1 MNNLNKLVTNYPV
14 TLTPEEV
21 KNLSMTLSAVKTASG
36 TGGKIYNGDN
46 TYIGV
51 DNTNNTIRFLNDAI
65 NKLESVSSKLN
76 ISAFSEVS
84 GDFLTQEDLNDYATK
99 TDLEGYQEKGNY
111 LSANA
116 LDEISGTWENVT
128 AKLDT
133 TAFSAVSGNFLTEH
147 QSLANYYQKTET
159 SGVSELNSAFES
171 KQNTLSAGQNIT
183 IVNNVIDLKNIDC
196 SASTNSIALGIKTS
210 ALGDYSVAIGY
221 QSVAEGD
228 ISFVQGYGTNAIG
241 NNAAAFGVQ
250 SVAKGTY
257 SLAEGN
263 KTSAVGAGSHAEGDR
278 TLANYQFSHAEGVQ
292 TTANSQASHTEGAWT
307 IAGDYSHA
315 EGQHAS
321 AVGQTNHA
329 EGYYSLA
336 NGQFS
341 HAEGYQTSAIGMSNH
356 SEGQFTYAG
365 ASFSHAEGQFTSAKN
380 SFAHAEGQ
388 YTLANAVFTHAEGCG
403 TSAKGD
409 CSHAGGQYTVANYG
423 SETVIGQ
430 YNISTY
436 SDDILPSSGKPL
448 FVVGNGASNDNRSD
462 AFIVTKDGIASA
474 TVLATSGISDIETY
488 VKQNTLTAGTNLEIV
503 NGVIGVRTSA
513 CTANNAEYAFVEGI
527 SNKATGKG
535 SHAEG
540 DCTVAFGR
548 ASHAEGSY
556 TTAYGSYSH
565 TEGQLINAYG
575 DGSHAEGFSTKTQAD
590 YSHSEGYNTLATGE
604 YSHAEGEDTEANG
617 EGSHAEGF
625 LTKTQ
630 GNYSHSEGY
639 ATSAIG
645 FATHAG
651 GLQTRANYQYE
662 TVIGKFNISSYDD
675 SILPESAKPLF
686 AVGNGS
692 ADNSRSDAF
701 IVTLNGIASATTLA
715 TSGISNIETKIND
728 KQDNLTQEQLSAI
741 SSVSSIKDYVNSS
754 FLPLSGGTVSGELVV
769 SGGGNFDTQFL
780 KITRENVNGYGRI
793 GLGSS
798 GPLALK
804 VDDAN
809 QHTTQVNI
817 SPNTTN
823 DQLVQIQHNG
833 TTVGNLIPVVT
844 ATTTAGLTNDG
855 ILHIILES

>member
-36 TGGKIYNGDN
+36 TSGKTYNGDN

-76 ISAFSEVS
+76 TSAFSEVS

-133 TAFSAVSGNFLTEH
+133 TAFSTVSGNFLTEH
-147 QSLANYYQKTET
+147 QSLANYYQKSET

-183 IVNNVIDLKNIDC
+183 IVNNVIDLKNTDC
-196 SASTNSIALGIKTS
+196 SAFTNSIALGTKTS
-210 ALGDYSVAIGY
+210 ALGDSSVSIGY

-250 SVAKGTY
+250 SIAKGTY

-263 KTSAVGAGSHAEGDR
+263 KTSAIGAGSHAEGDR
-278 TLANYQFSHAEGVQ
+278 TLANYQFSHAEGEV
-292 TTANSQASHTEGAWT
+292 TEAN
-307 IAGDYSHA
+307 
-315 EGQHAS
+315 
-321 AVGQTNHA
+321 
-329 EGYYSLA
+329 
-336 NGQFS
+336 
-341 HAEGYQTSAIGMSNH
+341 
-356 SEGQFTYAG
+356 
-365 ASFSHAEGQFTSAKN
+365 
-380 SFAHAEGQ
+380 
-388 YTLANAVFTHAEGCG
+388 
-403 TSAKGD
+403 
-409 CSHAGGQYTVANYG
+409 
-423 SETVIGQ
+423 
-430 YNISTY
+430 
-436 SDDILPSSGKPL
+436 
-448 FVVGNGASNDNRSD
+448 
-462 AFIVTKDGIASA
+462 
-474 TVLATSGISDIETY
+474 
-488 VKQNTLTAGTNLEIV
+488 
-503 NGVIGVRTSA
+503 
-513 CTANNAEYAFVEGI
+513 
-527 SNKATGKG
+527 
-535 SHAEG
+535 
-540 DCTVAFGR
+540 
-548 ASHAEGSY
+548 
-556 TTAYGSYSH
+556 
-565 TEGQLINAYG
+565 G
-575 DGSHAEGFSTKTQAD
+575 DGSHAEGFSTKA
-590 YSHSEGYNTLATGE
+590 
-604 YSHAEGEDTEANG
+604 
-617 EGSHAEGF
+617 
-625 LTKTQ
+625 Q

-715 TSGISNIETKIND
+715 TSGISNIETKINN

-754 FLPLSGGTVSGELVV
+754 FLPLSGGTVSGLTTI
-769 SGGGNFDTQFL
+769 SGSDFDHSLEVIRGGQDN
-780 KITRENVNGYGRI
+780 NYAHI
-793 GLGSS
+793 GLNNSRGMSFK
-798 GPLALK
+798 A
-804 VDDAN
+804 VDDNASTN
-809 QHTTQVNI
+809 VQFDMFPNNSNSTLIQV
-817 SPNTTN
+817 
-823 DQLVQIQHNG
+823 QHNG
-833 TTVGNLIPVVT
+833 TTVGNLIPAVT